1 MSLSRKSK
9 TKIVILL
16 LGIGRLIT
24 LKVLAYQE
32 HVSEYGVHWNFFV
45 TLFAVWTLADAL
57 RMIIPSDS
65 IRVCISILTQ
75 CVCQYY
81 LVIDSS
87 KADGLNAL
95 STYIFS
101 TERSNFISANKEG
114 IYSLIG
120 YISMYVITESFS
132 KRNIFN
138 KCESIVERERK
149 RSKAMLGLIFISALL
164 YLVSSQYVQ
173 VVSRRLMN
181 ISFVS
186 LIFFYCCTTLYTLY
200 LVDVKI
206 PPEGIFR
213 LHFYSLLGD
222 NQLIVFLM
230 ANVMT
235 GIVNMTIQTIYIN
248 DRDAIMILV
257 SYMAV
262 LLLGSHA
269 LCNILWS
276 CIKDSQLLVR
286 LRTPRK
292 QFVK

>member
-1 MSLSRKSK
+1 
-9 TKIVILL
+9 
-16 LGIGRLIT
+16 
-24 LKVLAYQE
+24 
-32 HVSEYGVHWNFFV
+32 
-45 TLFAVWTLADAL
+45 
-57 RMIIPSDS
+57 
-65 IRVCISILTQ
+65 
-75 CVCQYY
+75 
-81 LVIDSS
+81 
-87 KADGLNAL
+87 
-95 STYIFS
+95 
-101 TERSNFISANKEG
+101 
-114 IYSLIG
+114 
-120 YISMYVITESFS
+120 
-132 KRNIFN
+132 
-138 KCESIVERERK
+138 
-149 RSKAMLGLIFISALL
+149 MLGLIFISALL